1 MKAALRKLSPDQLA
15 VAYEDANQPRSTT
28 KQERTAHGK
37 IQKKDL
43 VFVAKVNKAIRPL
56 NSWIAY
62 RSKSRNSTNLM
73 IIINKVP
80 GYYSTIF
87 LKFQQ
92 KEISGFLTVLW
103 QADPF
108 KAKWSIIAKSYS
120 VIRNDQGKANAPLEK
135 FLAINAPLIGIIE
148 PAQYLEALNWEVAV
162 DEVGQTVVRRNGDSI
177 DEQLFIT
184 NVSVN
189 DVIRNSYDEGY
200 FTGDL
205 SKVLLANN
213 EATMTMATSVQ
224 PTSNAQLESNDAADF
239 AVTAN
244 NKGSSKEN
252 EQVPTTMVIDDD
264 EKDSAMATNANEDG
278 SEESMVEDNDD
289 APGSSATVVTEN
301 ALPAGD
307 APAVMTATGTSAS
320 FNPENLGPGSSLHID
335 ADMTDIQSRQNTSTN
350 DPGVSSLSAS
360 AFSLKGEYPFNTEFD
375 PDYTGATFNPFMG
388 NHFDVFEMSETSWD
402 EFIDFDASA

>member
-1 MKAALRKLSPDQLA
+1 
-15 VAYEDANQPRSTT
+15 
-28 KQERTAHGK
+28 
-37 IQKKDL
+37 
-43 VFVAKVNKAIRPL
+43 
-56 NSWIAY
+56 
-62 RSKSRNSTNLM
+62 M
-73 IIINKVP
+73 IILNKVP
-80 GYYSTIF
+80 GYYATIF
-87 LKFQQ
+87 LKYQQ

-120 VIRNDQGKANAPLEK
+120 VIRNEQGKANAPLEK

-148 PAQYLEALNWEVAV
+148 PAQYLEALNWEVTV
-162 DEVGQTVVRRNGDSI
+162 DEGGQTVVRRYGDSI

-213 EATMTMATSVQ
+213 EAAMTMATSVQ

-239 AVTAN
+239 AATAD

-252 EQVPTTMVIDDD
+252 EQVSTTMAIDDE
-264 EKDSAMATNANEDG
+264 EKDSAVATNANEHG
-278 SEESMVEDNDD
+278 SEDSMVEDDDD
-289 APGSSATVVTEN
+289 AQGSSATVATEN

-320 FNPENLGPGSSLHID
+320 FDPENLGPGSSSQINTN
-335 ADMTDIQSRQNTSTN
+335 MTDIQSRKNTSAN
-350 DPGVSSLSAS
+350 NPGVSSLSAS
-360 AFSLKGEYPFNTEFD
+360 AFSLRGEYPYNMDFE
-375 PDYTGATFNPFMG
+375 PGYSGGTFNPFIG
-388 NHFDVFEMSETSWD
+388 NQFNVFEMSESSWE